1 MHRDIVTAQRSRVL
15 DDVFSTNVVTHAGKA
30 RGNPSGCLQGASM
43 NGDGASVLPV
53 SRLPLLQEPIR
64 LFRRAHQIE
73 TGVHEGRIG
82 LLVDHDVVQNTYC
95 IVAPTVELLPDQG
108 MDQPFFEQFRLQR
121 KQHRHHQ
128 QRRDQHHHQQWR
140 PYPHEIGK
148 TVIAR
153 SQHQRV
159 DR

>member
-1 MHRDIVTAQRSRVL
+1 
-15 DDVFSTNVVTHAGKA
+15 
-30 RGNPSGCLQGASM
+30 M

-108 MDQPFFEQFRLQR
+108 MDQLR
-121 KQHRHHQ
+121 
-128 QRRDQHHHQQWR
+128 
-140 PYPHEIGK
+140 
-148 TVIAR
+148 
-153 SQHQRV
+153 
-159 DR
+159 